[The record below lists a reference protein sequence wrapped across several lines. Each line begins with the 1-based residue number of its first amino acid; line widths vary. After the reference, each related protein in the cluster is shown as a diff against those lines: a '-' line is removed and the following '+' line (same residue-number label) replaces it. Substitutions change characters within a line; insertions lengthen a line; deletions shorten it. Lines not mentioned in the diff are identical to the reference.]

1 MRRILIEQEGILG
14 ESVQVLIDVL
24 QAEGYKNAS
33 QRIIVIGQT
42 GEEGE
47 VLLVRGK
54 VLRVSAAGKEG
65 KEAFAELLGWNI
77 KEILVNGATSEPAAN
92 LDAACCSVDQLLLNI
107 AETVPALKSADASP
121 QDKKEEAMLTLE
133 EKLENA
139 LRGMV
144 DHLGGVDASMLV
156 DEEGFVLASYGAS
169 LGTGGDVEMIGGITT
184 SLITMTSK
192 VASVLD
198 TGDVDRIMLHGMNR
212 HIFISPVNRGV
223 ILVTIAKKDA
233 SLGLIFAELRNII
246 VQIARSMSGD

>member
-1 MRRILIEQEGILG
+1 MRKILIEQEGVLG

-33 QRIIVIGQT
+33 QQINVTGQT

-54 VLRVSAAGKEG
+54 VLQVNAAGKEG
-65 KEAFAELLGWNI
+65 EDALAELLGWDI
-77 KEILVNGATSEPAAN
+77 SEILINGATSEPAAN
-92 LDAACCSVDQLLLNI
+92 LDATCCSVDQLLLKI
-107 AETVPALKSADASP
+107 AETVPALKTADALP
-121 QDKKEEAMLTLE
+121 LKKEEETMLTLE

-156 DEEGFVLASYGAS
+156 DEEGFVLASYGTN

-192 VASVLD
+192 VANVLN
-198 TGDVDRIMLHGMNR
+198 TGDVDRIMLHGDNR
-212 HIFISPVNRGV
+212 HVFISPVNRGV

-233 SLGLIFAELRNII
+233 SLGLIFAELRNTI
-246 VQIARSMSGD
+246 VQISNVMNG